1 MQRLLN
7 PKIYNINV
15 LINSGTLSK
24 EDAKY
29 LTQSVDEHKNI
40 IITGPMGS
48 GKTTILNSL
57 VSYKKTEYIGPIKS
71 ENISINDILLISP
84 QNRGV
89 VIEEI
94 CIPHDVLSMLLILK
108 IGSNVLTTYPTNK
121 NIREEF
127 LHLFSY
133 SDAKIRDYVAET
145 MNKNEFIQVKM
156 SMNTDGKRS
165 VYEIQEV

>member
-1 MQRLLN
+1 M
-7 PKIYNINV
+7 
-15 LINSGTLSK
+15 
-24 EDAKY
+24 
-29 LTQSVDEHKNI
+29 
-40 IITGPMGS
+40 
-48 GKTTILNSL
+48 
-57 VSYKKTEYIGPIKS
+57 
-71 ENISINDILLISP
+71 
-84 QNRGV
+84 
-89 VIEEI
+89 
-94 CIPHDVLSMLLILK
+94 
-108 IGSNVLTTYPTNK
+108 TTYPTNK